1 MTLIQT
7 MLPREV
13 HLYEIGSQKVA
24 DLVAN
29 HVGTFH
35 LVARTL
41 PFRRGAL
48 AACYDHQAD
57 RSDLGLMRRLQFDHS
72 TAGFV
77 HDTIE
82 RL

>member
-13 HLYEIGSQKVA
+13 HLHEIGSLKVA

-41 PFRRGAL
+41 PFRTRCFSGVL
-48 AACYDHQAD
+48 
-57 RSDLGLMRRLQFDHS
+57 
-72 TAGFV
+72 
-77 HDTIE
+77 
-82 RL
+82 